1 MEIGSAT
8 SAQTRDEFLQ
18 LLVAQLRNQDPL
30 EPVKQED
37 FLAQLAQFSTLEGIE
52 KLNDNFETQLETQ
65 QDSMWMDQMAQ
76 ATSLIGQNVT
86 FLNEN
91 HARVSGVVD
100 SVQISA
106 DGFGVVVGDDTVSVS
121 DIVQIGETA
130 ATTEPAEAPEGEAA
144 DPGTSDEDSIP
155 RLSSSFEAAPD
166 VP

>member
-1 MEIGSAT
+1 MEIGGAT
-8 SAQTRDEFLQ
+8 SEQTRDEFLQ

-52 KLNDNFETQLETQ
+52 KLNDNFETQLEAQ

-76 ATSLIGQNVT
+76 ATSLIGQSVT
-86 FLNEN
+86 FLNESKV
-91 HARVSGVVD
+91 RVSGVVD

-130 ATTEPAEAPEGEAA
+130 AKAEAGGDSKDAATDPATSDDESFPRSSNSFEPATYAP
-144 DPGTSDEDSIP
+144 
-155 RLSSSFEAAPD
+155 
-166 VP
+166 